1 MRPCHRLIAVTLLGL
16 GAIVGYSFATRTS
29 DESSN
34 SADVSGALR
43 QAEQPIED
51 PATPV
56 KNEAVADAAS
66 PGNVASPESVSPET
80 LAQWILDTRSADE
93 RKRIAAIVAL
103 GQAPK
108 AEAVPALQRVL
119 ENGEHERDRQ
129 IALRSLHTLAIQQGD
144 DDQRIRD
151 TFRSAIYHGDDEGL
165 AQSAQAFLEDVE
177 EVLTAGES
185 QQLAR

>member
-1 MRPCHRLIAVTLLGL
+1 MRPFHQSIAVTLLGL

-34 SADVSGALR
+34 GAAANDVSSTSRKAD
-43 QAEQPIED
+43 QPIED

-56 KNEAVADAAS
+56 TSEVAAGAAS
-66 PGNVASPESVSPET
+66 LEDVASPESTSPET
-80 LAQWILDTRSADE
+80 LAQWILDTRSANDD
-93 RKRIAAIVAL
+93 RRIAAIVAL

-119 ENGEHERDRQ
+119 ESGEHERDRQ
-129 IALRSLHTLAIQQGD
+129 TALRSLHTLAIQQGD

-151 TFRSAIYHGDDEGL
+151 TLRSAIYHGDDEGVS
-165 AQSAQAFLEDVE
+165 QSAQAFLEDVE
-177 EVLTAGES
+177 EVLGAGE
-185 QQLAR
+185 

>member
-1 MRPCHRLIAVTLLGL
+1 MRPFHRFIAVTLLGL
-16 GAIVGYSFATRTS
+16 GAIVGYSLATRTS

-34 SADVSGALR
+34 SADVSGASR
-43 QAEQPIED
+43 QADQPMED
-51 PATPV
+51 SATPA
-56 KNEAVADAAS
+56 KNDTVADAAS
-66 PGNVASPESVSPET
+66 PENVVSSESASPET

-93 RKRIAAIVAL
+93 RKRIAAIIAL

-119 ENGEHERDRQ
+119 ENGGHERDRQ

-151 TFRSAIYHGDDEGL
+151 TFRSAIYHGDDEGVS
-165 AQSAQAFLEDVE
+165 QSAQAFLEDVE
-177 EVLTAGES
+177 EVLGAGE
-185 QQLAR
+185 

>member
-1 MRPCHRLIAVTLLGL
+1 MSPSLRFVAVLLLGL
-16 GAIVGYSFATRTS
+16 GAVAGYSIATRTNE
-29 DESSN
+29 DSSRSTSS
-34 SADVSGALR
+34 SATHPAAHDARDANQRG
-43 QAEQPIED
+43 ED
-51 PATPV
+51 
-56 KNEAVADAAS
+56 EAVTTDAAVS
-66 PGNVASPESVSPET
+66 EVPSPEAVSTET

-103 GQAPK
+103 AQAPK

-151 TFRSAIYHGDDEGL
+151 TFRTAIYHGDDEGV
-165 AQSAQAFLEDVE
+165 AQSAQGYLEDVE
-177 EVLTAGES
+177 QVLAAAEVERPAH
-185 QQLAR
+185 